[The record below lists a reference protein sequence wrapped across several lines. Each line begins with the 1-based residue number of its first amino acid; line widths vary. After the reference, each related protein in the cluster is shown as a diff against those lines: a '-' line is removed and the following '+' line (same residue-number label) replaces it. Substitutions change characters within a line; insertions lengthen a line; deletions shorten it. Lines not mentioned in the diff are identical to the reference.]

1 MEEEH
6 DWKAFQ
12 QDTTSFNRTVSYRN
26 SSYAFA
32 NITHLIVH
40 RIRLL
45 LFYNKQNKYQ
55 FKFVTKGVR
64 KSNSL
69 TQVEL

>member
-1 MEEEH
+1 MPGRYNQL
-6 DWKAFQ
+6 DLNGV
-12 QDTTSFNRTVSYRN
+12 TYRS
-26 SSYAFA
+26 SSYVFA
-32 NITHLIVH
+32 NITHLVVH
-40 RIRLL
+40 RIYLL
-45 LFYNKQNKYQ
+45 LSYNKQNRYQ

>member
-12 QDTTSFNRTVSYRN
+12 QDTTSFNRMVSYRN